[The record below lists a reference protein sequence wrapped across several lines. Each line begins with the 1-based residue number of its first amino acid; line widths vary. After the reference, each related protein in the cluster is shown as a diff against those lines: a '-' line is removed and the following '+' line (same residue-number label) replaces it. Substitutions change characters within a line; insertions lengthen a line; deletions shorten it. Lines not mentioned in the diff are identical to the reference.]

1 MISAGHEKVARVSE
15 SGKLNLPAQ
24 HRKMIGLEHG
34 GPVRI
39 RVVDG
44 EIRIRTVEA
53 TMEALQKQAKALL
66 AGDSVDAF
74 LADKRKDSARENEEA

>member
-1 MISAGHEKVARVSE
+1 VNPIGHEKIARVSE

-24 HRKMIGLEHG
+24 HRRLIGLEHG

-44 EIRIRTVEA
+44 EIRIRTVAA

-66 AGDSVDAF
+66 QTDSVDAF
-74 LADKRKDSARENEEA
+74 LSDKRQAASLENDEA

>member
-1 MISAGHEKVARVSE
+1 MTIASPEKSARVTE

-24 HRKMIGLEHG
+24 HRKMVGLEHG

-53 TMEALQKQAKALL
+53 TMQSLQSEARTLL
-66 AGDSVDAF
+66 ANDSVDAF
-74 LADKRKDSARENEEA
+74 LADKRQDAARENGET